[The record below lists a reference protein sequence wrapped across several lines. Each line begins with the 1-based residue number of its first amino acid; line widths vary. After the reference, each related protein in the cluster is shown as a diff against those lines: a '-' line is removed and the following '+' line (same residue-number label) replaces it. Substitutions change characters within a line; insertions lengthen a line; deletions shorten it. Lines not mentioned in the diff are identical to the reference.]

1 MPLQD
6 DKVPHPGS
14 GSHNGSKTKDWVTQG
29 VKWSFL
35 TVGYAVKLTGRF
47 SFCFKI

>member
-14 GSHNGSKTKDWVTQG
+14 GSHNGSKTK
-29 VKWSFL
+29 
-35 TVGYAVKLTGRF
+35 KLGNSRGKMELF
-47 SFCFKI
+47 DRRICSEVNWKVFILF